1 MFLFSP
7 DPLCYNQAMQDMLLP
22 ALRGALE
29 PASLLRQGA
38 TLLAGVSGGVDSVAL
53 LHALALLRREAGFGL
68 WAAHLNHGLRG
79 PASDGDAAFVQA
91 LCEELDIPL
100 ILRAAHLPGNMDSPG
115 MEDLARR
122 TRRAFFLSAMEEA
135 RADAVLLA
143 HHQDDQAETVLM
155 RLLRG
160 AGTQGLGGMR
170 PAVPFGRG
178 LLLRPFLS
186 LSREDLRS
194 ALAQAGGTWRE
205 DESNASPCCL
215 RNRLRIQVMPLLA
228 ACQSQAALHMAQAAQ
243 RLGWDEDCLGSLAQA
258 LLTEALVALPS
269 CHALDLTP
277 LQGKPTALLVRV
289 LRMWADDG
297 ARLAGENAGPSALG
311 ERSLSHGDT
320 LRLLALSQ
328 DPSQDQES
336 MNLPQGLRVLRAG
349 GFLHLL
355 RQDGSPL
362 LPLPCG
368 EPVPLSRDREAYS
381 LASHAFALRPLPP
394 GDAIPYSPGEVL
406 LREEQLAQGLTL
418 RFPQPGDEIRPFGAP
433 GGKPLRRFFID
444 RKIPLPFRPVWPVL
458 AQGSRVLWVPRVA
471 SGEETRLPP
480 DPGKL
485 WRLTLE
491 TPLPHPQS
499 PTSTKRSVSP

>member
-1 MFLFSP
+1 
-7 DPLCYNQAMQDMLLP
+7 
-22 ALRGALE
+22 
-29 PASLLRQGA
+29 
-38 TLLAGVSGGVDSVAL
+38 
-53 LHALALLRREAGFGL
+53 LALLRREVGFGL

-79 PASDGDAAFVQA
+79 PASDGDAAFVET
-91 LCEELDIPL
+91 LCRELDIPL
-100 ILRAAHLPGNMDSPG
+100 LLRHAHLSGDMESPG

-122 TRRAFFLSAMEEA
+122 TRRAFFLSAMEEV

-160 AGTQGLGGMR
+160 AGAQGLGGMR
-170 PAVPFGRG
+170 PSIPFGRG

-186 LSREDLRS
+186 LSRDDLRS
-194 ALAQAGGTWRE
+194 ALLGAGLTWRE

-215 RNRLRIQVMPLLA
+215 RNRLRIQVMPLLES
-228 ACQSQAALHMAQAAQ
+228 CQSQAALHMAQAAQ
-243 RLGWDEDCLGSLAQA
+243 RLGWDEDCLQTQAQA
-258 LLTEALVALPS
+258 LLAEALVAMPS
-269 CHALDLTP
+269 CHALDLAP
-277 LQGKPTALLVRV
+277 LQGKPPALLARV
-289 LRMWADDG
+289 LRSWVVEG
-297 ARLAGENAGPSALG
+297 ARLSGKNGD

-320 LRLLALSQ
+320 LRLLALTQ
-328 DPSQDQES
+328 GQDQDS

-349 GFLHLL
+349 GYLHLL
-355 RQDGSPL
+355 RQEAAPL
-362 LPLPCG
+362 LPLPHA
-368 EPVPLSRDREAYS
+368 EPVPLSQEQEAYS

-394 GDAIPYSPGEVL
+394 GEPLPHSSKEVL
-406 LREEQLAQGLTL
+406 LRGGQLAQGLTL
-418 RFPQPGDEIRPFGAP
+418 RFPQPGDVIHPFGAP

-444 RKIPLPFRPVWPVL
+444 RKVPLPFRPVWPVL
-458 AQGSRVLWVPRVA
+458 AQGNRVLWVPRVA

-485 WRLTLE
+485 WRLTLK